1 MKHFVVLTVNLTRG
15 SAASRFEDQ
24 VNDHLAKGYEFLGPP
39 QAEDPMLVAF
49 MLKED
54 DSA

>member
-1 MKHFVVLTVNLTRG
+1 MKHFVVVSVNTMNSNPKG
-15 SAASRFEDQ
+15 RFEEK
-24 VNDHLAKGYEFLGPP
+24 VNNLLAEGYEFLGPP
-39 QAEDPMLVAF
+39 QSDDPLWVAF